1 MSTSMFMYNFLMR
14 GVVMNPACAF
24 RNGSE
29 HALREMVLDEAFWSI
44 FLT

>member
-1 MSTSMFMYNFLMR
+1 MR

-24 RNGSE
+24 LDGSE
-29 HALREMVLDEAFWSI
+29 HALREMVLDDAFWCI